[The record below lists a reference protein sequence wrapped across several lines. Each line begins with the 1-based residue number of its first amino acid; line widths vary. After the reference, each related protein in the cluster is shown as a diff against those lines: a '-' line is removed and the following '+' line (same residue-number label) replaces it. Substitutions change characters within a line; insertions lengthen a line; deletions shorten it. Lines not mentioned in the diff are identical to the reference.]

1 MRPRENIRPR
11 ERFNPERPI
20 QNFDHNINNIQV
32 AQVPVPAVIM
42 QDARLAPPKFSVTGR
57 ENGWFWLRKF
67 EAYCNRQ
74 NIAAND
80 RLEAVIVMISGPCEN
95 WFMLLP
101 DNQKDTYDHL
111 RAAFLA
117 RYENNNDVI
126 DRDLFYTKKQK
137 PNESVT
143 TYINDMMSLG
153 NKLHIDANNMIATIK
168 RGLLEPIKVHV
179 LSHDVND
186 IQTLLQQALL
196 AETYLLKPQANTSP
210 RVHFDTSV
218 NDYSAPF
225 VSNKTEQQM
234 AELQYSNIHIKNMI

>member
-1 MRPRENIRPR
+1 MSSYRIAPVQQNLNSQYNLRPRENIRPR
-11 ERFNPERPI
+11 ERFDPNTPI

-32 AQVPVPAVIM
+32 AQAPVPAVIM
-42 QDARLAPPKFSVTGR
+42 QDARLAPPKFSGTVT

-80 RLEAVIVMISGPCEN
+80 RLEAFIVMISGPCEN

-126 DRDLFYTKKQK
+126 DRDYFIRKNK
-137 PNESVT
+137 
-143 TYINDMMSLG
+143 SLM
-153 NKLHIDANNMIATIK
+153 NQ
-168 RGLLEPIKVHV
+168 LLRI
-179 LSHDVND
+179 
-186 IQTLLQQALL
+186 
-196 AETYLLKPQANTSP
+196 
-210 RVHFDTSV
+210 
-218 NDYSAPF
+218 
-225 VSNKTEQQM
+225 
-234 AELQYSNIHIKNMI
+234 